1 MEEIIK
7 LAEKG
12 NFQVRHFETW
22 QEYNIWKIQQN
33 AYFKMEM

>member
-12 NFQVRHFETW
+12 NFQVRHLKRGK
-22 QEYNIWKIQQN
+22 NIWKIQQN